1 MVAYQY
7 GGNTMRQTIGLL
19 IATLSLIS
27 FIFFIRLTMDEMQAI
42 NGHKEIITNSV
53 DLSMIESIKPLTI
66 VDRNGTI
73 YSEEYVEWRK
83 PISFENIPTIVK
95 QIFLLSEDEHFYSH
109 IGFDVSAISRALVAN
124 SKESSIQQGGST
136 ITQQLVRMRYLSEE
150 KTYERK
156 LMELF
161 YSYELE
167 KNYSKDQIFEMYLN
181 EAYFSNQVYGI
192 NSAAT
197 YYFSKPI
204 HELTIAEVAFISAI
218 PNNPSLYDPLKNFTR
233 TKERQ
238 ERLLDTLV
246 NKQVIS
252 FEEGKQLK
260 AQPIELNI
268 KEKIQKHPA
277 YTTYVLNELKQ
288 LIAAQEQ
295 LTVKNSAD
303 ESKVNA
309 QVEAR
314 YKQLLQSGAT
324 IYTALDPDKQ
334 THDEQTINDI
344 LSRYDI
350 QGSATV
356 IDNDTREIVS
366 VYAGK
371 DYKKFEL
378 HRAFQAYRQPGSAF
392 KPIAAYGPFLNETG
406 YTTNYIVSGG
416 KYCVGNYCPSNYG
429 GGMYGNVPLLTA
441 FKHSYNTSALRLV
454 HSIGL
459 EKSFNYIKQFHFEK
473 ITNADFTYAASL
485 GGLKYGVTT
494 SELANAY
501 TSFIDGSY
509 RKAVSIRQVVDM
521 NGNIVY
527 SWPKENK
534 MIWNSK
540 TTSKMRTLLQEVVSS
555 GTGVGLHSNGSY
567 IGAKTGTTNNFHD
580 FWLAGLNDQYT
591 TAVWIG
597 YDIPASM
604 EQYEKHKVHFRIFNA
619 IMND

>member
-1 MVAYQY
+1 
-7 GGNTMRQTIGLL
+7 MRQTIGLL
-19 IATLSLIS
+19 IATIS
-27 FIFFIRLTMDEMQAI
+27 FISLIFFSRLISDEVQAI
-42 NGHKEIITNSV
+42 NEQKEVITNSV
-53 DLSMIESIKPLTI
+53 ELTTVESIKPLTL

-83 PISFENIPTIVK
+83 PIAFENIPTIVK
-95 QIFLLSEDEHFYSH
+95 QLFLMSEDEHFYSH
-109 IGFDVSAISRALVAN
+109 IGFDVSAITRAIVVN
-124 SKESSIQQGGST
+124 SNKSSIQQGGST

-197 YYFSKPI
+197 YYFSKPLQ
-204 HELTIAEVAFISAI
+204 ELTIAEVAFISAI
-218 PNNPSLYDPLKNFTR
+218 PNNPSLYDPLINFER

-238 ERLLDTLV
+238 ERLLDILV

-252 FEEGKQLK
+252 FEEGKKLK
-260 AQPIELNI
+260 AQPIELNV
-268 KEKIQKHPA
+268 KEKLQQYPA

-295 LTVKNSAD
+295 LTVKDNTD
-303 ESKVNA
+303 IEKVNA
-309 QVEAR
+309 QIEAR
-314 YKQLLQSGAT
+314 YNQLLQSGAT
-324 IYTALDPDKQ
+324 IYTALDAGKQ
-334 THDEQTINDI
+334 AHDEQSITDI
-344 LSRYDI
+344 LSRYDF

-356 IDNDTREIVS
+356 IDNNTREIVS
-366 VYAGK
+366 VFAGK
-371 DYKKFEL
+371 DYKKFDL
-378 HRAFQAYRQPGSAF
+378 NRAFQAYRQPGSAF

-406 YTTNYIVSGG
+406 YTTNYTISGG
-416 KYCVGNYCPSNYG
+416 KYCVGDYCPSNYG
-429 GGMYGNVPLLTA
+429 GGVYGNVSLLTA

-459 EKSFNYIKQFHFEK
+459 EKSFHYIEQFHFEK
-473 ITNADFTYAASL
+473 INNPDFTYAASL

-509 RKAVSIRQVVDM
+509 QKAVSIRQVVDAE
-521 NGNIVY
+521 GNTVY
-527 SWPKENK
+527 SWPNERKI
-534 MIWNSK
+534 IWNSK
-540 TTSKMRTLLQEVVSS
+540 TTAQMRTLLHEVIAS
-555 GTGVGLHSNGSY
+555 GTGIGLHSEGSY

-580 FWLAGLNDQYT
+580 FWLAGLNDRYT
-591 TAVWIG
+591 AAIWIG

-604 EQYEKHKVHFRIFNA
+604 EQYEKQQVHFRIFNA
-619 IMND
+619 VMND

>member
-1 MVAYQY
+1 M
-7 GGNTMRQTIGLL
+7 
-19 IATLSLIS
+19 
-27 FIFFIRLTMDEMQAI
+27 
-42 NGHKEIITNSV
+42 
-53 DLSMIESIKPLTI
+53 ESIKPLTI
-66 VDRNGTI
+66 VDRNGNV
-73 YSEEYVEWRK
+73 YSEEYIEWRK
-83 PISFENIPTIVK
+83 PIAFKDIPSIVK
-95 QIFLLSEDEHFYSH
+95 QIFLMSEDEHFYTH
-109 IGFDVSAISRALVAN
+109 IGFDVSAITRALIAN
-124 SKESSIQQGGST
+124 SQESSIQQGGST

-197 YYFSKPI
+197 YYFSKPL

-218 PNNPSLYDPLKNFTR
+218 PNNPSLYDPLINFEH

-246 NKQVIS
+246 NKHVIS
-252 FEEGKQLK
+252 IEEGNDLK
-260 AQPIELNI
+260 TQPIELNI
-268 KEKIQKHPA
+268 KEKLQQHPA

-295 LTVKNSAD
+295 LTVKDNTD
-303 ESKVNA
+303 IKKVNA
-309 QVEAR
+309 QIEAR

-334 THDEQTINDI
+334 AHDEQAINDI
-344 LSRYDI
+344 LSRYDF

-366 VYAGK
+366 IYAGK
-371 DYKKFEL
+371 DYKKYDL

-392 KPIAAYGPFLNETG
+392 KPIAAYGPFINETG
-406 YTTNYIVSGG
+406 YTTNYTVSGG

-429 GGMYGNVPLLTA
+429 GGIYGDVTLLTA

-454 HSIGL
+454 HRIGL
-459 EKSFNYIKQFHFEK
+459 EKSFEYINQFDFGK
-473 ITNADFTYAASL
+473 ISSPDFSYAASL
-485 GGLKYGVTT
+485 GGLTYGVTT

-509 RKAVSIRQVVDM
+509 QKAISIRQVVDAD
-521 NGNIVY
+521 GNTVY
-527 SWPKENK
+527 SWPKENNI
-534 MIWNSK
+534 IWNSK
-540 TTSKMRTLLQEVVSS
+540 TTSKMRSLLQEVVAS
-555 GTGVGLHSNGSY
+555 GTGIGLHSEGSY
-567 IGAKTGTTNNFHD
+567 LGAKTGTTNNFYD
-580 FWLAGLNDQYT
+580 FWLAGLNDDYT
-591 TAVWIG
+591 TAIWIG

-604 EQYEKHKVHFRIFNA
+604 ERYEKQQVHFRIFNA
-619 IMND
+619 VMNN

>member
-1 MVAYQY
+1 
-7 GGNTMRQTIGLL
+7 MRQTFGFL
-19 IATLSLIS
+19 IAIISFFS
-27 FIFFIRLTMDEMQAI
+27 FIFFTSLIMTEIRTI
-42 NGHKEIITNSV
+42 NERKEIITNSV
-53 DLSMIESIKPLTI
+53 ELSTVESIKPLTL

-83 PISFENIPTIVK
+83 PISFENIPTIIK
-95 QIFLLSEDEHFYSH
+95 QIFLFSEDEHFYSH
-109 IGFDVSAISRALVAN
+109 IGFDVSAITRALVAN
-124 SKESSIQQGGST
+124 SKETSIQQGGST

-197 YYFSKPI
+197 YYYSKPI
-204 HELTIAEVAFISAI
+204 HELTIAEAAFISAI
-218 PNNPSLYDPLKNFTR
+218 PNNPSLYDPLKNFDR

-246 NKQVIS
+246 NKNVIS
-252 FEEGKQLK
+252 FEEGETLK

-268 KEKIQKHPA
+268 KEKIQKYPS

-288 LIAAQEQ
+288 LITTQEQ
-295 LTVKNSAD
+295 LTIKNTAD
-303 ESKVNA
+303 LKKVNA

-324 IYTALDPDKQ
+324 IYTALDPEKQ
-334 THDEQTINDI
+334 AHDEQAINDI
-344 LSRYDI
+344 LSRYDF

-366 VYAGK
+366 VYPGK

-378 HRAFQAYRQPGSAF
+378 HRSFQAYRQPGSAF

-406 YTTNYIVSGG
+406 YSTNYTVSGG
-416 KYCVGNYCPSNYG
+416 KYCVGSYCPSNYG
-429 GGMYGNVPLLTA
+429 GGIYNNVSLVTA

-454 HSIGL
+454 HRIGL
-459 EKSFNYIKQFHFEK
+459 EKSFNYINQFDFEK
-473 ITNADFTYAASL
+473 VSYPDFTYAASL

-509 RKAVSIRQVVDM
+509 RKAISIRQIVDED
-521 NGNIVY
+521 GNTVY

-540 TTSKMRTLLQEVVSS
+540 TTSQMRTLLQEVVAS
-555 GTGVGLHSNGSY
+555 GTGVGLYTNGY
-567 IGAKTGTTNNFHD
+567 TGAKTGTTNNFHD

-591 TAVWIG
+591 TAIWIG

-604 EQYEKHKVHFRIFNA
+604 ERYEKQKIHFRIFNA
-619 IMND
+619 VMNE

>member
-1 MVAYQY
+1 
-7 GGNTMRQTIGLL
+7 MRQIIGLL
-19 IATLSLIS
+19 IATISFIS
-27 FIFFIRLTMDEMQAI
+27 FIFFSRLIINEIQAI

-53 DLSMIESIKPLTI
+53 NLTTIESIKPLTI

-83 PISFENIPTIVK
+83 PLAFENIPTIVK
-95 QIFLLSEDEHFYSH
+95 QIFLLSEDEHFYNH
-109 IGFDVSAISRALVAN
+109 IGFDVSAITRALVAN

-218 PNNPSLYDPLKNFTR
+218 PNNPSLYDPTKNFER

-246 NKQVIS
+246 KKQVIS
-252 FEEGKQLK
+252 FEEGEKHKTQK
-260 AQPIELNI
+260 IELNV
-268 KEKIQKHPA
+268 KVKIQKHPA

-295 LTVKNSAD
+295 LTAKD
-303 ESKVNA
+303 RTESQKVNA
-309 QVEAR
+309 FIENL

-324 IYTALDPDKQ
+324 IYTALDPVKQ
-334 THDEQTINDI
+334 TQDEQAINDI
-344 LSRYDI
+344 LSRYDL

-366 VYAGK
+366 VYGGK
-371 DYKKFEL
+371 NYKKFDI

-406 YTTNYIVSGG
+406 YPTNHIVSGG
-416 KYCVGNYCPSNYG
+416 KFCVGNYCPSNYG
-429 GGMYGNVPLLTA
+429 GGIYGNVSLLTA
-441 FKHSYNTSALRLV
+441 FKYSYNTSALRLV
-454 HSIGL
+454 HQIGL
-459 EKSFNYIKQFHFEK
+459 EKSFDYIDVFDFEK
-473 ITNADFTYAASL
+473 INHTDFTYAASL
-485 GGLKYGVTT
+485 GGLKYGVTS

-509 RKAVSIRQVVDM
+509 RKAHSIRQVVDAD
-521 NGNIVY
+521 GNTLY

-540 TTSKMRTLLQEVVSS
+540 TTAQMRTLLQEVVAS
-555 GTGVGLHSNGSY
+555 GTGKGLHSDSSY
-567 IGAKTGTTNNFHD
+567 LGAKTGTTNNFHD

-604 EQYEKHKVHFRIFNA
+604 EKYEKQRIHFRIFNA

>member
-1 MVAYQY
+1 
-7 GGNTMRQTIGLL
+7 MRQTIGLL
-19 IATLSLIS
+19 IAIVSLFG
-27 FIFFIRLTMDEMQAI
+27 FIFFSRLILIEIQAI
-42 NGHKEIITNSV
+42 QVHNKVITDSV
-53 DLSMIESIKPLTI
+53 DLSTVESIKPLTI
-66 VDRNGTI
+66 VDRNGNI

-83 PISFENIPTIVK
+83 PIAFENIPSVVK
-95 QIFLLSEDEHFYSH
+95 ELFLLSEDEHFYSH
-109 IGFDVSAISRALVAN
+109 IGFDVSAITRALVTN
-124 SKESSIQQGGST
+124 SKQSSIQQGGST

-161 YSYELE
+161 YSYSLE
-167 KNYSKDQIFEMYLN
+167 KNYSKDEIFEMYLN

-192 NSAAT
+192 NSAST
-197 YYFSKPI
+197 YYFNKPI

-218 PNNPSLYDPLKNFTR
+218 PNNPSLYDPLVNFGN
-233 TKERQ
+233 TKKRQ
-238 ERLLDTLV
+238 ERLLDLLV
-246 NKQVIS
+246 NKNVIS
-252 FEEGKQLK
+252 LEEGKNLK
-260 AQPIELNI
+260 AQPIQLNV
-268 KEKIQKHPA
+268 KEKIQQYPA

-295 LTVKNSAD
+295 LTVKSD
-303 ESKVNA
+303 TDIKEVNT
-309 QVEAR
+309 QIEAR

-334 THDEQTINDI
+334 AHDEQAINDI

-366 VYAGK
+366 LYAGK
-371 DYKKFEL
+371 EYKKFDL
-378 HRAFQAYRQPGSAF
+378 NRAYQAYRQPGSAF
-392 KPIAAYGPFLNETG
+392 KPIAAYGPFINETG
-406 YTTNYIVSGG
+406 YTTNYTVSGG
-416 KYCVGNYCPSNYG
+416 KFCVGNYCPSNYG
-429 GGMYGNVPLLTA
+429 GGVYGDVSLSTA

-454 HSIGL
+454 NRIGL
-459 EKSFNYIKQFHFEK
+459 EKSFEYINQFDFEK
-473 ITNADFTYAASL
+473 ISNEDFTYAASL

-509 RKAVSIRQVVDM
+509 RKATSIRQVVDAS
-521 NGNIVY
+521 GNVVY

-534 MIWNSK
+534 TIWNSK
-540 TTSKMRTLLQEVVSS
+540 TTSHMRTLLQEVVKS
-555 GTGVGLHSNGSY
+555 GTGIGLRTDGSY
-567 IGAKTGTTNNFHD
+567 LGAKTGTTNNFHD

-591 TAVWIG
+591 AAVWIG
-597 YDIPASM
+597 HDRPASM
-604 EQYEKHKVHFRIFNA
+604 EKYEKQQIHFKMFNA

>member
-1 MVAYQY
+1 
-7 GGNTMRQTIGLL
+7 MRQTIGLL
-19 IATLSLIS
+19 ITIIS
-27 FIFFIRLTMDEMQAI
+27 FFSLLYFSRLIVSEVQGI
-42 NGHKEIITNSV
+42 NSHKEIITNSV
-53 DLSMIESIKPLTI
+53 ELSTVESIKPLTL
-66 VDRNGTI
+66 VDRNGNI
-73 YSEEYVEWRK
+73 FSEEYVEWRK
-83 PISFENIPTIVK
+83 PIAFENIPTIVK
-95 QIFLLSEDEHFYSH
+95 QIFLMSEDEHFYSH
-109 IGFDVSAISRALVAN
+109 IGFDVSAITRALVAN
-124 SKESSIQQGGST
+124 SQESSIQQGGST

-161 YSYELE
+161 YAYELE
-167 KNYSKDQIFEMYLN
+167 KNYSKDQILEMYLN

-204 HELTIAEVAFISAI
+204 YELTIAETAFISAI
-218 PNNPSLYDPLKNFTR
+218 PNNPSLYDPFVNFDQ

-238 ERLLDTLV
+238 ERLLDILV

-252 FEEGKQLK
+252 FEEGKKLK

-268 KEKIQKHPA
+268 KEKLQQYPA

-295 LTVKNSAD
+295 LTVHDNTNK
-303 ESKVNA
+303 EKVNA
-309 QVEAR
+309 QIEVR

-334 THDEQTINDI
+334 AHDEQAINVI

-356 IDNDTREIVS
+356 IDNNTREIVS

-371 DYKKFEL
+371 DYKKFDL
-378 HRAFQAYRQPGSAF
+378 NRAFQAYRQPGSAF

-406 YTTNYIVSGG
+406 YTTNYTVSGG
-416 KYCVGNYCPSNYG
+416 KYCIGNYCPSNYRG
-429 GGMYGNVPLLTA
+429 GVYGNVSLLTA

-454 HSIGL
+454 HRIGL
-459 EKSFNYIKQFHFEK
+459 KKSFDYIEQFHFEK
-473 ITNADFTYAASL
+473 ISATDFTYAASL
-485 GGLKYGVTT
+485 GGLTYGVTT

-509 RKAVSIRQVVDM
+509 RKAVSIRQINDAD
-521 NGNIVY
+521 GNTVY

-534 MIWNSK
+534 IIWNSK
-540 TTSKMRTLLQEVVSS
+540 TTSQMRALLQEVVAS
-555 GTGVGLHSNGSY
+555 GTGVGLHSDGSY

-580 FWLAGLNDQYT
+580 FWLAGLNDRYT
-591 TAVWIG
+591 TAIWIG

-604 EQYEKHKVHFRIFNA
+604 EKYEKQQVHFRIFNA
-619 IMND
+619 VMND

>member
-1 MVAYQY
+1 
-7 GGNTMRQTIGLL
+7 MRQTIGLL
-19 IATLSLIS
+19 IVTISFIS
-27 FIFFIRLTMDEMQAI
+27 FIFFSRSILLEVQAI
-42 NGHKEIITNSV
+42 NEHKEVIINSV
-53 DLSMIESIKPLTI
+53 DLSTVETIKPLTL
-66 VDRNGTI
+66 VDRNGHI

-83 PISFENIPTIVK
+83 PIAFEKIPTIVK

-109 IGFDVSAISRALVAN
+109 IGFDVSAITRAIVVN
-124 SKESSIQQGGST
+124 SNESSIQQGGST

-161 YSYELE
+161 YAYELE
-167 KNYSKDQIFEMYLN
+167 QNYSKDQILEMYLN
-181 EAYFSNQVYGI
+181 EVYFSNQVYGI

-218 PNNPSLYDPLKNFTR
+218 PNNPSLYDPVIHFEH

-252 FEEGKQLK
+252 FEEGKKLK
-260 AQPIELNI
+260 AQPIVLNI
-268 KEKIQKHPA
+268 KEKLQKYPA

-295 LTVKNSAD
+295 LTITNNTD
-303 ESKVNA
+303 IEKVNA
-309 QVEAR
+309 QIEAR
-314 YKQLLQSGAT
+314 YNQLLQSGAT

-334 THDEQTINDI
+334 AHDEQAINNI
-344 LSRYDI
+344 LSRYDF

-366 VYAGK
+366 IYAGN
-371 DYKKFEL
+371 DYKKFDL
-378 HRAFQAYRQPGSAF
+378 NRAFQAYRQPGSAF

-406 YTTNYIVSGG
+406 YTTNYTVSGG

-429 GGMYGNVPLLTA
+429 GGIYGNVTLLTA

-454 HSIGL
+454 HRIGL
-459 EKSFNYIKQFHFEK
+459 EKSFDYIEQFHFNK
-473 ITNADFTYAASL
+473 ISFPDFTYAATL

-509 RKAVSIRQVVDM
+509 RKANSIRQVVDAD
-521 NGNIVY
+521 GNTVY

-534 MIWNSK
+534 TIWNSN
-540 TTSKMRTLLQEVVSS
+540 TTAEMRKLLHEVVTS
-555 GTGVGLHSNGSY
+555 GTGVGLHSKSSY
-567 IGAKTGTTNNFHD
+567 LGAKTGTTNNFND
-580 FWLAGLNDQYT
+580 FWLAGLNDRYT
-591 TAVWIG
+591 TAIWIG
-597 YDIPASM
+597 YDIPTSM
-604 EQYEKHKVHFRIFNA
+604 EKYEKQQVHFRIFNA
-619 IMND
+619 VMND